1 MHVGDFCSASYRQC
15 DVMYRQWVQWSTG
28 PVIVRQSNGGC
39 SMVEYRTRNQE
50 VAGLIHTRSTASN
63 LEQVA
68 NLLCAQ
74 AHSASYPQRDGKW
87 VVATA
92 TGWRPSVAN
101 WGDGVQL
108 SVSPGSGWPHN
119 ALWHHWLMLIS
130 CHFRDSCK
138 WCYSRCPDLYFN
150 QSINHSVR
158 RGLEWP
164 K

>member
-1 MHVGDFCSASYRQC
+1 MGAV
-15 DVMYRQWVQWSTG
+15 VQL
-28 PVIVRQSNGGC
+28 
-39 SMVEYRTRNQE
+39 VEYQTRNRQ
-50 VAGLIHTRSTASN
+50 VAGSIHTRSTASN
-63 LEQVA
+63 LQQVA

-138 WCYSRCPDLYFN
+138 WCYSRCPDLHLLTVVRDRLLNAVCPSVLSFN
-150 QSINHSVR
+150 CIIPRVQSFIISYLGFRFTTVFN
-158 RGLEWP
+158 
-164 K
+164 